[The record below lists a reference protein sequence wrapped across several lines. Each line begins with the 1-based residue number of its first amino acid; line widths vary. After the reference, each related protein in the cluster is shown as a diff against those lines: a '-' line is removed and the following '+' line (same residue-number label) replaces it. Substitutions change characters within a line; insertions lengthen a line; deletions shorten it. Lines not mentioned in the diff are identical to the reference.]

1 METNIKNIKLKVT
14 DATNINDINAGWLD
28 SEGKFTSWEEM
39 TPDHIQKAYN
49 SIRMREFQSHNRMV
63 MFCNMADL
71 ILDKAKNRNITLK
84 NPKTKAVKGVFG
96 SYFTRKN

>member
-1 METNIKNIKLKVT
+1 
-14 DATNINDINAGWLD
+14 
-28 SEGKFTSWEEM
+28 
-39 TPDHIQKAYN
+39 
-49 SIRMREFQSHNRMV
+49 
-63 MFCNMADL
+63 L